1 MSAWITLPSIFSVG
15 VFLEIY
21 LSESMWGRNK
31 WYLTAINLIVGVRW
45 GYEAMNMAPELSS
58 NKDN

>member
-1 MSAWITLPSIFSVG
+1 M
-15 VFLEIY
+15 EIGLDPF
-21 LSESMWGRNK
+21 LSESMWDRNQ